1 MSTAMLV
8 KPPVEMVTTTKSAP
22 SRARRWSVVVDTVD
36 LGAQLVVGDAGEGLH
51 LLERGR
57 VDVLEDEVHPG
68 QRRQARR
75 SVISLGDHW

>member
-8 KPPVEMVTTTKSAP
+8 KPPVEIVTTTKSAP

-36 LGAQLVVGDAGEGLH
+36 LAPELVVGDAGDGLH
-51 LLERGR
+51 LLEGAG

-68 QRRQARR
+68 QRGEAQE
-75 SVISLGDHW
+75 VGDELG